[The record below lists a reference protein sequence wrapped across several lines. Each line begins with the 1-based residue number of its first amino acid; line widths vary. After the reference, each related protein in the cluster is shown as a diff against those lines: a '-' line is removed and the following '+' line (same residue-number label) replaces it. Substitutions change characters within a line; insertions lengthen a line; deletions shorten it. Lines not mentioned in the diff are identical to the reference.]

1 MRMFK
6 AKKRKEK
13 KRGGVSAYKQG
24 GRDIC
29 YICFDLKNASKDSL
43 SYTISGC
50 FIEYSL

>member
-1 MRMFK
+1 MQMFK
-6 AKKRKEK
+6 AKRKRKRKE
-13 KRGGVSAYKQG
+13 GGYQHINKG
-24 GRDIC
+24 GDIC